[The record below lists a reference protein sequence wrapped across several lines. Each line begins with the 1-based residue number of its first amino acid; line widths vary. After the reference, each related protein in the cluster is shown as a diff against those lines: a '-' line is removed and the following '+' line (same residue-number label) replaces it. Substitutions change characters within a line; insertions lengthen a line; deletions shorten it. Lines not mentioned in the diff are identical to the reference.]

1 MHDVQLNSD
10 PSVYRVE
17 NKAEK
22 DHIVMLIAVV
32 LKTWKVLFGSIVES
46 SVKNSICCIENE
58 ETYEIIYKGKST
70 NLPFDGQISASKIQ
84 SSV

>member
-1 MHDVQLNSD
+1 
-10 PSVYRVE
+10 
-17 NKAEK
+17 
-22 DHIVMLIAVV
+22 MLIAVV